1 MKQQAR
7 HRLLAT
13 TPPNFNV
20 RRQTVIAGDDQCGLL
35 AALRTPPTIS
45 MMESIVRGSR
55 MANPVA
61 PPVATIAATIA
72 TPSSGSVVIVHVDSE
87 VNSIGIVTSVSS
99 ETALAELLSRAML
112 NC

>member
-45 MMESIVRGSR
+45 MMESIVLGSR
-55 MANPVA
+55 MANQMA
-61 PPVATIAATIA
+61 PPVATIA
-72 TPSSGSVVIVHVDSE
+72 TPSSGSVVIVHVGSE
-87 VNSIGIVTSVSS
+87 VVIT
-99 ETALAELLSRAML
+99 RAIL

>member
-13 TPPNFNV
+13 TPPNLSV

-45 MMESIVRGSR
+45 MMESIVLGSR
-55 MANPVA
+55 MANQMA
-61 PPVATIAATIA
+61 PPVATIA
-72 TPSSGSVVIVHVDSE
+72 TPSSGSVVIVHVGSE
-87 VNSIGIVTSVSS
+87 VMITV
-99 ETALAELLSRAML
+99 EPY
-112 NC
+112 

>member
-13 TPPNFNV
+13 TPPNV

-45 MMESIVRGSR
+45 MMESIVLGSR
-55 MANPVA
+55 MANQMA
-61 PPVATIAATIA
+61 PPVATIA
-72 TPSSGSVVIVHVDSE
+72 TPSSGSVVIVHVGSE
-87 VNSIGIVTSVSS
+87 VMIT
-99 ETALAELLSRAML
+99 RAIL